1 MRPVRLLLA
10 VGAAILCMG
19 ATAADPEARLK
30 DPAQEARA
38 RSLFRQIR
46 CLVCQNES
54 IDDSDADLADDLR
67 KLVRTQVS
75 QGRTDAEVRKYLSD
89 RYGDFVLLNPR
100 FSPGN
105 VILWVGPFAVV
116 LIGVAGAILIRR
128 RETETEPLSS
138 DEEARILALAG
149 GEPGAADTLP
159 PHPRSTD
166 GAGGETKR
174 A

>member
-1 MRPVRLLLA
+1 MSRLRLA
-10 VGAAILCMG
+10 LTAAAAVLCMA

-67 KLVRTQVS
+67 KLVRVQIS
-75 QGRTDAEVRKYLSD
+75 QGRTDAEVRKYLTD
-89 RYGDFVLLNPR
+89 RYGDFVLLKPR
-100 FSPGN
+100 FSAGN
-105 VILWVGPFAVV
+105 AILWIGPFAVV
-116 LIGVAGAILIRR
+116 LIGVAGVIMIRR
-128 RETETEPLSS
+128 RETETEPLSAE
-138 DEEARILALAG
+138 EEARILALASGEG
-149 GEPGAADTLP
+149 GAVDTLP
-159 PHPRSTD
+159 PQLRPKD
-166 GAGGETKR
+166 AADGETKP

>member
-1 MRPVRLLLA
+1 MSRLRLA
-10 VGAAILCMG
+10 LTAAAAVLCMA

-67 KLVRTQVS
+67 KLVRAQIQ
-75 QGRTDAEVRKYLSD
+75 QGRTDAEVRKYLTD
-89 RYGDFVLLNPR
+89 RYGDFVLLKPR
-100 FSPGN
+100 FTVGN
-105 VILWVGPFAVV
+105 AILWVGPFVVV
-116 LIGVAGAILIRR
+116 LVGVAGVIMIRR

-138 DEEARILALAG
+138 EEEARIRALAG
-149 GEPGAADTLP
+149 DGGEASDTLP
-159 PHPRSTD
+159 PQLRPK
-166 GAGGETKR
+166 GAADGETR
-174 A
+174 PA

>member
-1 MRPVRLLLA
+1 MSRLRLA
-10 VGAAILCMG
+10 LTAVAAVLCM
-19 ATAADPEARLK
+19 AASAADPESRLK

-67 KLVRTQVS
+67 KLVRTQIS
-75 QGRTDAEVRKYLSD
+75 QGRTDAEVRKYLTD
-89 RYGDFVLLNPR
+89 RYGDFVLLKPR
-100 FSPGN
+100 FSAGN
-105 VILWVGPFAVV
+105 AILWIGPFAVV
-116 LIGVAGAILIRR
+116 LIGMAGVIMIRR

-138 DEEARILALAG
+138 EEEARILALSG
-149 GEPGAADTLP
+149 GEEEGPDTLP
-159 PHPRSTD
+159 PQLRPKD
-166 GAGGETKR
+166 AAGGETKR